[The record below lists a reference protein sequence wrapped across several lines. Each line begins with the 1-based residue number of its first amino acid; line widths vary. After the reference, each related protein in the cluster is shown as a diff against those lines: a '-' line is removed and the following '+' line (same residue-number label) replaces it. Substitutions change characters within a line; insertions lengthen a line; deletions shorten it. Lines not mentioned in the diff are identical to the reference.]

1 MTNWTQEVYFEHE
14 ESRGIRTSRYS
25 YWKRHPMSGQNELY
39 DLVTDPEENT
49 NVYGQAEYDEITNEL
64 DAKVTAFF
72 TRYSDPRYDLWNGG
86 TAKLISYRPH
96 LWTAL
101 YGKDWKP
108 SAELKPPFTEQ

>member
-1 MTNWTQEVYFEHE
+1 
-14 ESRGIRTSRYS
+14 
-25 YWKRHPMSGQNELY
+25 MSGQNELY
-39 DLVTDPEENT
+39 DLVTDPKENT
-49 NVYGQAEYDEITNEL
+49 NVYGQAEYDKVTREL
-64 DAKVTAFF
+64 DTKVTAFF
-72 TRYSDPRYDLWNGG
+72 THYSDPRYDLWNGG